1 MVKPAS
7 ATVDIVVAAPLAEVF
22 ATVVATDPPAFYP
35 RFGPLPAVVRVSE
48 QSDEF
53 DVVGAQR
60 RLHLSDGG
68 SVVETVV
75 EVDAPRRHVYELS
88 RFQKLFGSLVS
99 GGRAEWTFAH
109 DSEGTRIRWAY
120 SFFPLPGRGAV
131 VHLIVRLFWAP
142 YMRSVLPPIARQSG
156 VVVTRPA
163 ARATD

>member
-1 MVKPAS
+1 VKAAS
-7 ATVDIVVAAPLAEVF
+7 ATVDIVVAARLAEVF
-22 ATVVATDPPAFYP
+22 ATTVATDPPAFYP
-35 RFGPLPAVVRVSE
+35 RFGPLPAVVSVSE
-48 QSDEF
+48 QTDSF
-53 DVVGAQR
+53 DVVGASR

-68 SVVETVV
+68 SVIETVV

-109 DSEGTRIRWAY
+109 DGEGTRIRWTY
-120 SFFPLPGRGAV
+120 SFAPLPWRGAV

-156 VVVTRPA
+156 VVVAKPA